1 MKKRG
6 VRRSAESGNF
16 LGFACDESRK
26 LQVNVKGGF
35 GVSSD
40 WPQLCRLVRKLNV
53 ELTWEYPEEQDL
65 MLAGN
70 TQITFN
76 GGKGNELLERMLHK
90 ELKDLKELP
99 M

>member
-6 VRRSAESGNF
+6 VRRSAESGDF

-26 LQVNVKGGF
+26 FQVSIKGGF

-40 WPQLCRLVRKLNV
+40 WPQLFRLVCKLNV
-53 ELTWEYPEEQDL
+53 ELTWEYPEEQNL

-70 TQITFN
+70 AQITFN
-76 GGKGNELLERMLHK
+76 CEKVVPRK
-90 ELKDLKELP
+90 C
-99 M
+99 